1 MPLTTTG
8 ELVTSAAATHSAL
21 ASFNVITLEHVE
33 AVIAGAE
40 SVRAPVVLQVSEN
53 AVTFHGGH
61 LLPLARAAVAAAE
74 HAAVPV
80 ALHLDHVRSDTLLHQ
95 AADAGFSSVMYDAA
109 RLPYAENLAAT
120 RAAVDRA
127 HAQGLWIEAELGQI
141 GGKNGRPPLDAHAP
155 GARTDPDEARVFV
168 ADSGV
173 DALAV
178 AIGSSHA
185 MTTRTA
191 ALDHALLKRLSA
203 ALDVPLVLHG
213 SSGVPDDELTAAVDR
228 AHAQGLWIEAELG
241 QIGGKNGRPPLDAH
255 APGARTDPDE
265 ARVFVADSGVDAL
278 AVAIGSS
285 HAMTTRTA
293 ALDHALLKRL
303 SAALDVPLVLHGSS
317 GVPDDELTAAVAGGI
332 TKVNIGTAL
341 NIALTGAIRDFL
353 AERPEAVDP
362 RSYLTL
368 GREAMTRAVAR
379 TLQTLGAATA

>member
-61 LLPLARAAVAAAE
+61 LLPLARAAVVAAE

-120 RAAVDRA
+120 R
-127 HAQGLWIEAELGQI
+127 
-141 GGKNGRPPLDAHAP
+141 
-155 GARTDPDEARVFV
+155 
-168 ADSGV
+168 
-173 DALAV
+173 
-178 AIGSSHA
+178 
-185 MTTRTA
+185 
-191 ALDHALLKRLSA
+191 
-203 ALDVPLVLHG
+203 
-213 SSGVPDDELTAAVDR
+213 AAVDR